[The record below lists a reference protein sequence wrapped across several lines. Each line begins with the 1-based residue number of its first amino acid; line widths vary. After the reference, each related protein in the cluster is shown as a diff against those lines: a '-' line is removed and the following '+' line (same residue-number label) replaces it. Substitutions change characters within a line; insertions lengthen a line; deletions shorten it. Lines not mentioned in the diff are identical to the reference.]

1 MLFEKKNQLLI
12 IVAALATI
20 GLVAVYLK
28 PLQNLVSAPFPVEK
42 STGSKYMIFFNRL
55 SEIHLK

>member
-28 PLQNLVSAPFPVEK
+28 PLQKLMSTSENPSVSK
-42 STGSKYMIFFNRL
+42 
-55 SEIHLK
+55 

>member
-20 GLVAVYLK
+20 GIVAVYLK
-28 PLQNLVSAPFPVEK
+28 PLQKLVSAPFSVEK
-42 STGSKYMIFFNRL
+42 PSVSK
-55 SEIHLK
+55 